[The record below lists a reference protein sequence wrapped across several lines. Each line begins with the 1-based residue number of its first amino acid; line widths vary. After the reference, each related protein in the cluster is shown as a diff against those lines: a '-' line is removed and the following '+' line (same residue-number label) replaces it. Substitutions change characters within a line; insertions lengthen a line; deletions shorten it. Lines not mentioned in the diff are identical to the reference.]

1 MVLIKEFIE
10 EYGGIILACFMG
22 LMFLGIMAEL
32 LDRNG
37 GLYQLAKI
45 FAESIGSMCHG

>member
-22 LMFLGIMAEL
+22 LLFLGIMTEMV
-32 LDRNG
+32 DGNG

-45 FAESIGSMCHG
+45 FAESIGSMCSG